1 MNSPTHQH
9 CSLVV
14 PALRERNGQLTD
26 VLLSGGRTVSVYNIA
41 WGQDLGDDFEHVT
54 TNISPGIGG
63 ATVDMFFTDE
73 IEKVVA
79 PETGAVIW
87 RSDGTPTV
95 R

>member
-1 MNSPTHQH
+1 MSRPTPQH

-14 PALRERNGQLTD
+14 PALRARNGQLTD
-26 VLLSGGRTVSVYNIA
+26 VLLSGERTVSVHNIA

-54 TNISPGIGG
+54 TNISPAMSG

-73 IEKVVA
+73 IEKIVA
-79 PETGAVIW
+79 PDTGATIW
-87 RSDGTPTV
+87 QSDGTPIF